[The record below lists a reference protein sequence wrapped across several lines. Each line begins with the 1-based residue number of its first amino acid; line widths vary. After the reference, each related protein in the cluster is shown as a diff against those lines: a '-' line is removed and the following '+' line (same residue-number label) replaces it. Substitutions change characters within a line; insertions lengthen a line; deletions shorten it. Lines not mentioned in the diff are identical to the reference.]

1 MARSRHASAT
11 TVPTVSSVAAS
22 AGLGVLA
29 AVVGMLTTFVLVPAD
44 VRSAV
49 GEDVASW
56 KGVAWYYYN
65 AHLVEIEVAGGA
77 DFGGFGSVSGAET
90 IDFIAQSE
98 TARVTLLYAVPP
110 LALALVGAI
119 LASHLGANDLG
130 SAVAVGAPVTLG
142 YVVVM
147 GLGAV
152 VSEATTEAE
161 FFGIEAA
168 GSMAP
173 ELLPAVVLAGVL
185 YPLVFAT
192 AGAIGATLLA
202 ENSAPSA

>member
-1 MARSRHASAT
+1 MAQSRHASTAS
-11 TVPTVSSVAAS
+11 VPTSSSVAAS

-29 AVVGMLTTFVLVPAD
+29 AIVGVLTTFVLVPAD

-56 KGVAWYYYN
+56 KGVAWYHYN
-65 AHLVEIEVAGGA
+65 AHLVEIEATGGA
-77 DFGGFGSVSGAET
+77 DFGDFGSVSGTDT

-110 LALALVGAI
+110 LVLVLAGAS
-119 LASHLGANDLG
+119 LAYHLGATDVG

-142 YVVVM
+142 YVIVM

-152 VSEATTEAE
+152 VSETTTEAE
-161 FFGIEAA
+161 FFGIEAS

-173 ELLPAVVLAGVL
+173 ELVPAVVLGGIL

-192 AGAIGATLLA
+192 AGAIVVALLVRK
-202 ENSAPSA
+202 